1 MKYAAHVRILIGAWL
16 AATCMPAA
24 LAADQTALVE
34 RLEQTRA
41 VNLQAI
47 IDSQFDEA
55 DRAGG
60 FRVADPYADKAARAV
75 ELWSQDPKSSD
86 QVCAVRFLDEH
97 RSSYQLSGFDSGSA
111 AVLAGFTVTHQGRC
125 GSCSTLRDLAIY
137 LSTPDLTSPA
147 RDCARKAGLKRKKQ
161 CLQQRIG
168 FTAYC
173 AESWAYNALNTR
185 RECLGACLGDYGF
198 FNLLLGRYPGPNVDE
213 AGQLRP
219 CLQCDEDMSGAGF
232 KYSAGR
238 TRRNSGLQSAI
249 KRPGSE
255 IFPVDHS
262 AYFQ

>member
-16 AATCMPAA
+16 AAMYMPAA
-24 LAADQTALVE
+24 QAADQGNLVK

-41 VNLQAI
+41 INLEAI
-47 IDSQFDEA
+47 IEGQFDEA
-55 DRAGG
+55 DTAGG
-60 FRVADPYADKAARAV
+60 FRVADPYAEQAAETVRQ
-75 ELWSQDPKSSD
+75 WSQDPSGSV
-86 QVCAVRFLDEH
+86 QVCAVRFTDEH
-97 RSSYQLSGFDSGSA
+97 LSNYQLRDFDSGST
-111 AVLAGFTVTHQGRC
+111 AVAAGFTVTHQGRC
-125 GSCSTLRDLAIY
+125 GSCSTLSDLAIY

-147 RDCARKAGLKRKKQ
+147 RECARKAGLKRKKQ
-161 CLQQRIG
+161 CFQQRIG

-185 RECLGACLGDYGF
+185 RECLGACLSDYGF

-255 IFPVDHS
+255 IFTVDHS